1 MPEQFRRFNMSV
13 RGPLVRNR
21 TSLRINVDGNRS
33 FDSGTIVALTPDG
46 RVADQV
52 RRPFEQTNF
61 SARLDHGL
69 TTNST
74 LRLEYRAGEDARR
87 NLGVGNFSLLE
98 RAYSQSSSRQEVRGA
113 IQTVLGRA
121 SLNELRVQFAT
132 RESIA
137 DSANQGV
144 SIVVIDAFSRGGAGV
159 SNRGTRRTLEVE
171 DNYDFAVGKQRMRV
185 GALLEAGNYRNFDAR
200 NAAGTFT
207 FGSLAAFAAGL
218 PNTFTQR
225 LGQVDTA
232 FTQYQLGIY
241 WQDDVRLH
249 QSLSVSVGV
258 RQEMQ
263 NHVGDHVNPM
273 PRLGFTWNVG
283 GSKTVV
289 RGGYGVFHDWYDSN
303 LHDQTLRVDGVT
315 QRDLL
320 VLNPGYPDPIGGV
333 SSVVLPGGRVQAAPD
348 LKLPYVQQASVGVER
363 PITPTLNVQASVL
376 FMRGRNQMRSRNI
389 NAPDAAGVRPEPD
402 VGTVTQIESTGR
414 TAGHRL
420 NLYMNYSVPA
430 KQVFM
435 NANYTFANAKNVADN
450 PLSLPASSL
459 DPDGEWGPAS
469 QDIRH
474 RFYAMVNFP
483 MWLGLSAS
491 IDTNALSA
499 APYTITTGRDD
510 NGDGVSNDRPAGVG
524 RNSARG
530 ASRYNLNT
538 RLTRAFGFGGQ
549 RGGEGGGGQ
558 QRAAGGRGG
567 GQGGG
572 PGFGGGDGANQRFS
586 VELYVQGSNIL
597 NRTNYVSFSGNLQSP
612 FFSLPTS
619 AAQARRIEVG
629 MQFRF

>member
-1 MPEQFRRFNMSV
+1 MRFRNNSFAADNHDAGRVQVEIITRPGLTAWSGNANLGLRSDVLNARNAFARAEMPEQFRRFNMSV

-113 IQTVLGRA
+113 VQTVLGRA
-121 SLNELRVQFAT
+121 TLNELRVQFAT

-207 FGSLAAFAAGL
+207 FGSLDAFAAGL

-249 QSLSVSVGV
+249 PSLSVSVGV

-273 PRLGFTWNVG
+273 PRAWIHLERRRVEDSGARRLRRLPRL
-283 GSKTVV
+283 V
-289 RGGYGVFHDWYDSN
+289 R
-303 LHDQTLRVDGVT
+303 LEPAR
-315 QRDLL
+315 
-320 VLNPGYPDPIGGV
+320 
-333 SSVVLPGGRVQAAPD
+333 
-348 LKLPYVQQASVGVER
+348 
-363 PITPTLNVQASVL
+363 
-376 FMRGRNQMRSRNI
+376 
-389 NAPDAAGVRPEPD
+389 PDAARRRCDTARSARAQSGLPRSDRRRLVGRAARRPRAGGARPEAAVCPAGVCRRRAPD
-402 VGTVTQIESTGR
+402 HADAQRAGVGACSCAAATRCDRATSTR
-414 TAGHRL
+414 P
-420 NLYMNYSVPA
+420 MQPA
-430 KQVFM
+430 CGPSPTS
-435 NANYTFANAKNVADN
+435 AR
-450 PLSLPASSL
+450 SRRSS
-459 DPDGEWGPAS
+459 
-469 QDIRH
+469 
-474 RFYAMVNFP
+474 
-483 MWLGLSAS
+483 
-491 IDTNALSA
+491 
-499 APYTITTGRDD
+499 
-510 NGDGVSNDRPAGVG
+510 RPAGPP
-524 RNSARG
+524 AI
-530 ASRYNLNT
+530 
-538 RLTRAFGFGGQ
+538 
-549 RGGEGGGGQ
+549 
-558 QRAAGGRGG
+558 
-567 GQGGG
+567 
-572 PGFGGGDGANQRFS
+572 
-586 VELYVQGSNIL
+586 GSTCI
-597 NRTNYVSFSGNLQSP
+597 
-612 FFSLPTS
+612 
-619 AAQARRIEVG
+619 
-629 MQFRF
+629 